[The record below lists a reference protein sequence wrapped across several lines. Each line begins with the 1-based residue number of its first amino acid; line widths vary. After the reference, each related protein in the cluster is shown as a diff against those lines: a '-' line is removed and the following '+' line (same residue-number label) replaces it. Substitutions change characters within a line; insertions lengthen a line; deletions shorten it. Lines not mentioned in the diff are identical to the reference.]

1 AWAIAGLF
9 AVCGA
14 LSYGALA
21 RLFPESGGEYHFLR
35 VTVHPFAGFLAG
47 WVSLVAGFTVPI
59 AIVAL
64 TFGAYVGPVLG
75 EATSGEW
82 IGTAAI
88 ALAALMHGVA
98 LRFGLAIQ
106 NVAVAVKLLLIGG
119 FIVLGAVRLPAFEP
133 GEASS
138 PDLPFD
144 LGALAVAVVVI
155 SFSYS
160 GWNAA
165 VYIAGEIRE
174 PERNL
179 RRALL
184 LGTGV
189 VTIVYLALNAVF
201 LWSAPPAR
209 LAGEVDIGAVAA
221 LTLGGERLVLG
232 VRGLVALALLTS
244 ISAMVMAGPRVYARM
259 AEDGLFPRWFRGTRD
274 VPTGAVLFQAALAIA
289 IVWLSELRA
298 LLDYAGFTLG
308 ISAAATVI
316 GLLLHRLR
324 HGPHRVP
331 IPGFPLVPGIFVLG
345 TLGAV
350 AFVIASKPREASLGL
365 LTLAAGAPVYAAIR
379 FWRRRHAPMG

>member
-1 AWAIAGLF
+1 GGRHRLSRGELLSPVQEAVKVAASAHRETSPRRIGAFSAAALVAANMIGAGVFTTSGLVLDDLRRPELVLLAWAIAGLF

-221 LTLGGERLVLG
+221 LTLGG
-232 VRGLVALALLTS
+232 
-244 ISAMVMAGPRVYARM
+244 
-259 AEDGLFPRWFRGTRD
+259 
-274 VPTGAVLFQAALAIA
+274 
-289 IVWLSELRA
+289 
-298 LLDYAGFTLG
+298 
-308 ISAAATVI
+308 
-316 GLLLHRLR
+316 
-324 HGPHRVP
+324 
-331 IPGFPLVPGIFVLG
+331 
-345 TLGAV
+345 
-350 AFVIASKPREASLGL
+350 
-365 LTLAAGAPVYAAIR
+365 
-379 FWRRRHAPMG
+379 